1 MGNNPNTILPTVKI
15 RVFLPEMSNP
25 EVALLLDIDT
35 ANVTNRSQKLNQIT
49 SSVNVIHDTNL
60 CTVSNGIEF
69 SSMHITLQ
77 SKCVRMYDPQPT
89 VAAKSNTTL
98 AVSYQSVIS
107 QHVQL
112 YHFKVNFVFIM
123 LIIKKSLWRSLY
135 CFEN

>member
-1 MGNNPNTILPTVKI
+1 
-15 RVFLPEMSNP
+15 MSNP

-35 ANVTNRSQKLNQIT
+35 GNVTNRSQKLNQIT
-49 SSVNVIHDTNL
+49 SPVNVIHDTNL
-60 CTVSNGIEF
+60 CTVLNGIEF
-69 SSMHITLQ
+69 SSMHITVQ
-77 SKCVRMYDPQPT
+77 SKCVCMYDPQPT